1 MAIQSKTQTQSH
13 VPPFVIQ
20 GVAGLMALTFL
31 VVGLLTG
38 YLFYQGIKNI
48 TKELVA
54 RTNLP
59 TAPGQVNMAA
69 LPFILPISSDGNG
82 SPIIKLPISLRGGE
96 TGATG
101 ITGVKLPNY
110 EQKERVN
117 ILLLG
122 IDKRPDDTL
131 SRTDTMIVVTID
143 PNTMTAGM
151 LSIPRDLYIPI
162 PGYDG
167 EDRINKAY
175 YLGEKDGYPGGGPAL
190 AMKTIQDNF
199 GIPIHFY
206 AQIDFQGFR
215 DMVDTLG
222 GIEVDV
228 PETIDDPTYPDE
240 NYGFDPFYIE
250 AGHHLLDGHSA
261 LQYARTRHAAGS
273 DFGRAARQQQV
284 ILAIRNKALELNMIP
299 KIPELW
305 SSFSTSID
313 TNLQLIDIVELS
325 QLAGSIDAA
334 KIQSAVIDHNYT
346 VDYVTDQGGQV
357 LLPLRDKIQTLID
370 SIFTQTEPNGPSQ
383 AEIDA
388 QVQAQAQERANAIQQ
403 EVERQEELKTLL
415 AKDNG
420 RLVVLNGTD
429 KADLATQTATY
440 LEQQGFK
447 VVQSGSA
454 DTTGY
459 PHTVIV
465 VYDENKTYTL
475 QMLATLFN
483 VQEENIRRSPSPQA
497 DLDFRVIIGSDFSVP
512 DDAASFAAPK

>member
-1 MAIQSKTQTQSH
+1 MAIQSKTQTH
-13 VPPFVIQ
+13 VPPFLIQ
-20 GVAGLMALTFL
+20 GVASLMALTFL

-54 RTNLP
+54 RTHLP
-59 TAPGQVNMAA
+59 TAPGQVDMA
-69 LPFILPISSDGNG
+69 LPLSILPISSDGNG
-82 SPIIKLPISLRGGE
+82 SPIFKFPIPMRGGE
-96 TGATG
+96 TGAIG

-131 SRTDTMIVVTID
+131 SRTDTMMVVTID
-143 PNTMTAGM
+143 PNSMTAGM

-162 PGYDG
+162 PGYEG

-199 GIPIHFY
+199 GIPVHFY

-228 PETIDDPTYPDE
+228 PYTIDDPTYPDE

-250 AGHHLLDGHSA
+250 AGHHLLDGHDA

-284 ILAIRNKALELNMIP
+284 ILAIRGKALELNMIP

-305 SSFSTSID
+305 SSFSTAID

-325 QLAGSIDAA
+325 QLVGNIEATNIRA
-334 KIQSAVIDHNYT
+334 AVIDNNYT
-346 VDYVTDQGGQV
+346 VDYVTDTGAQV
-357 LLPLRDKIQTLID
+357 LLPLRDKIQILID
-370 SIFTQTEPNGPSQ
+370 DIFAQTEPNGPSQ

-388 QVQAQAQERANAIQQ
+388 QVQAQAQVRAEAIQQ
-403 EVERQEELKTLL
+403 EVERQEELKALL
-415 AKDNG
+415 AKEDA

-429 KADLATQTATY
+429 TAELAAQTITY

-465 VYDENKTYTL
+465 VYNENKTYTL
-475 QMLATLFN
+475 QMLATLFK
-483 VQEENIRRSPSPQA
+483 VQEDNIRRSPSPQA
-497 DLDFRVIIGSDFSVP
+497 DLDFRVIIGSDFTVP
-512 DDAASFAAPK
+512 DDAASFAAPQ